1 MSVAKCVA
9 KEVGCQLGQEVGYT
23 ICFEDCHMSPEMQIK
38 YMMDSMLQ
46 HECLINPLCS
56 SYSVVMLNEAH
67 KRTITTDVLFGLMK
81 SA

>member
-38 YMMDSMLQ
+38 YMMDVCYNM
-46 HECLINPLCS
+46 N
-56 SYSVVMLNEAH
+56 A
-67 KRTITTDVLFGLMK
+67 
-81 SA
+81 